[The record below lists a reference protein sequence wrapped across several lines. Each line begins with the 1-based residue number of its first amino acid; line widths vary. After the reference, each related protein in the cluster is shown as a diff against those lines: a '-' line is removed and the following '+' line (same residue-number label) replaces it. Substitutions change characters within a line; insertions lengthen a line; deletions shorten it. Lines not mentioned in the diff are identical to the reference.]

1 MPTNS
6 NYDGYFQGIGQVPL
20 FTYGMIAVTT
30 IVLGYMTWMDT
41 GIEEEEVPVVEESG
55 VVPESSVDL
64 TQQEVIQEPILEPIQ
79 ESLEQQQ
86 QEEEPLA
93 ISQEPEVLN
102 EPLTEPLGIS
112 QEPIQQKQQG
122 GKRIRKTKRRRPE

>member
-41 GIEEEEVPVVEESG
+41 GIEEEVPVVEETALI
-55 VVPESSVDL
+55 PETPADL
-64 TQQEVIQEPILEPIQ
+64 TPPEGLLSPVPEPIQ
-79 ESLEQQQ
+79 E
-86 QEEEPLA
+86 PLVEA
-93 ISQEPEVLN
+93 QSQE
-102 EPLTEPLGIS
+102 LTG
-112 QEPIQQKQQG
+112 IQQKQQG

>member
-41 GIEEEEVPVVEESG
+41 GIEEEVPVVEETALI
-55 VVPESSVDL
+55 PETPADL
-64 TQQEVIQEPILEPIQ
+64 TPPEGLLSPVPEPIQ
-79 ESLEQQQ
+79 EPLVEAQP
-86 QEEEPLA
+86 EEPLVEA
-93 ISQEPEVLN
+93 QSEEPIVEAQSQE
-102 EPLTEPLGIS
+102 LTG
-112 QEPIQQKQQG
+112 IQQKQQG